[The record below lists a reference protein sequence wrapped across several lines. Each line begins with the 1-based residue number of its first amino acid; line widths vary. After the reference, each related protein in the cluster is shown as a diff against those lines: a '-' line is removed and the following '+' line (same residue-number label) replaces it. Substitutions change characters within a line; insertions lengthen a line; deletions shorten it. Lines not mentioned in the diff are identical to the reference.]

1 VLPGWVA
8 VSTLCTVIAALLPG
22 SSALWSLAFLL
33 ILAGYVWLGV
43 GLTAG
48 GAPFGRGHLTVWDG
62 ALLSFATSFGVQ
74 AAAHLG
80 A

>member
-1 VLPGWVA
+1 
-8 VSTLCTVIAALLPG
+8 
-22 SSALWSLAFLL
+22 LAFLL